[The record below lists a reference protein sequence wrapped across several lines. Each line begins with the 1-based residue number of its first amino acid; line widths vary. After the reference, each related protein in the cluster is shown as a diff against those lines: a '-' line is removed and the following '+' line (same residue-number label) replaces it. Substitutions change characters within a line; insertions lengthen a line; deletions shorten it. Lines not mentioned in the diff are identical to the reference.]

1 VDLDRRQFLAG
12 AATVAGAAAIGTIG
26 AAPAYART
34 ADVRTADVDAHG
46 PFALGVASG
55 DPLPDSVI
63 LWTRLV
69 EDPLDASSLPRRPL
83 AVEWEVATDASF
95 RHRVRRGTTLAR
107 PELAH
112 SVHVDV
118 RGLEPAREYAYRFRF
133 GGHLSPTARTRTAPA
148 AFADPRRLRIG
159 IVNCQDYQNGYW
171 PAYWSLADEDLDAVF
186 HLGDYIY
193 EYDPHSRFPDRNHT
207 TPDTPGLDQ
216 LQTLRDYRNRHALYK
231 LDPALQAAHRNFP
244 WIVTWDDHET
254 ENNYTGLVDEV
265 DDTGAMHQDPA
276 QFAVQRSHAYQAY
289 YEHMPVRAAYHL
301 GSPDYRIYRALTF
314 GRMAQF
320 SVLDTRQYRTDQP
333 GGFPGDF
340 GLAEAG
346 IANAAGTM
354 TGGPQEQW
362 LKHNLTRSRARW
374 NVIAQQVMLSR
385 IKFPNPTGA
394 PVPPIVA
401 NLDQW
406 DGYVPQRTRLL
417 NFLDQAKIRNPV
429 VLAGDIHSSWF
440 SDLKLDFDDPASK
453 TVSVEFTATSVS
465 SDFPAAFDAPLKAVN
480 PTLNP
485 HVRYFDGSRHGYL
498 RCELTRDT
506 WTTDARTADSIEV
519 RESPTR
525 TTASFV
531 VESGRPGLQ
540 PA

>member
-1 VDLDRRQFLAG
+1 MDLDRRQFLAG
-12 AATVAGAAAIGTIG
+12 AATVAGATAIGVVAG
-26 AAPAYART
+26 AGPADART
-34 ADVRTADVDAHG
+34 GDVDTSG
-46 PFALGVASG
+46 PFPLGVASG

-69 EDPLDASSLPRRPL
+69 KDPFDASSLPRRPL
-83 AVEWEVATDASF
+83 PVQWEVARDAGF
-95 RHRVRRGTTLAR
+95 RHVVRRGTALAR

-118 RGLEPAREYAYRFRF
+118 RGLEPAREYVYRFRF
-133 GGHLSPTARTRTAPA
+133 GSHVSPTARTRTAPA
-148 AFADPRRLRIG
+148 AYADPRRLRIG

-193 EYDPHSRFPDRNHT
+193 EYDPDSRFADRRHT

-216 LQTLRDYRNRHALYK
+216 LLTLSDYRNRHALYK
-231 LDPALQAAHRNFP
+231 LDPALQAAHRAFP
-244 WIVTWDDHET
+244 WVLTWDDHEV

-265 DDTGAMHQDPA
+265 DDTGARRQDPA
-276 QFAVQRSHAYQAY
+276 AFSAERAHAYQAY
-289 YEHMPVRAAYHL
+289 FEHMPIRAPYHL
-301 GSPDYRIYRALTF
+301 GSPDFRIYRRLRF
-314 GRMAQF
+314 GRMAEF

-340 GLAEAG
+340 GLAGAG
-346 IANAAGTM
+346 IANTAGTM

-362 LKHNLTRSRARW
+362 LKGNLASSRSRW
-374 NVIAQQVMLSR
+374 NVVAQQVMLSR

-417 NFLDQAKIRNPV
+417 NFLDQARIRNPV
-429 VLAGDIHSSWF
+429 ILAGDIHSSWF

-485 HVRYFDGSRHGYL
+485 HVRYFDGSRRGYL
-498 RCELTRDT
+498 RCELTKDSWR
-506 WTTDARTADSIEV
+506 TDARTVDSIDV

-531 VESGRPGLQ
+531 VENGRPGLQ

>member
-1 VDLDRRQFLAG
+1 VVIVDLDRRQFLAG
-12 AATVAGAAAIGTIG
+12 AATVAGAAAVGVAAG
-26 AAPAYART
+26 AVPAAART
-34 ADVRTADVDAHG
+34 GDVDAHG

-69 EDPLDASSLPRRPL
+69 RDPLDAGSLPRRPL
-83 AVEWEVATDASF
+83 AVQWEVAKDAGF
-95 RHRVRRGTTLAR
+95 RHPVRRGTALAR

-118 RGLEPAREYAYRFRF
+118 RGLEPGREYAYRFRF
-133 GGHLSPTARTRTAPA
+133 GGHVSPTARTRTAPA
-148 AFADPRRLRIG
+148 AFADPHRLRIG

-193 EYDPHSRFPDRNHT
+193 EYDPHSRFPDRQHT

-216 LQTLRDYRNRHALYK
+216 LLTLSDYRDRHALYK

-244 WIVTWDDHET
+244 WVLTWDDHET

-265 DDTGAMHQDPA
+265 DDTGAMHQTPA
-276 QFAVQRSHAYQAY
+276 QFSVERAHAYQAY
-289 YEHMPVRAAYHL
+289 FEHMPIRAPYHL
-301 GSPDYRIYRALTF
+301 GSPDFRIYRRLRF
-314 GRMAQF
+314 GRMAEF

-333 GGFPGDF
+333 GNFPTDF
-340 GLAEAG
+340 GLPEAG
-346 IANAAGTM
+346 IGNATGTM
-354 TGGPQEQW
+354 TGGPQERW
-362 LKHNLTRSRARW
+362 LKNNLATSRARW
-374 NVIAQQVMLSR
+374 NVVAQQVMLSR

-394 PVPPIVA
+394 PVPAIVA

-406 DGYVPQRTRLL
+406 DGYVPQRARLL
-417 NFLDQAKIRNPV
+417 DFIERAKVRNPI

-440 SDLKLDFDDPASK
+440 SELKRDFDDPASP
-453 TVSVEFTATSVS
+453 TVAVEFTATSVS

-485 HVRYFDGSRHGYL
+485 HVRYFDGSRRGYL
-498 RCELTRDT
+498 RCELTRDA
-506 WTTDARTADSIEV
+506 WRTDARTADSIEV

-531 VESGRPGLQ
+531 VEAGRPGLQ
-540 PA
+540 EA